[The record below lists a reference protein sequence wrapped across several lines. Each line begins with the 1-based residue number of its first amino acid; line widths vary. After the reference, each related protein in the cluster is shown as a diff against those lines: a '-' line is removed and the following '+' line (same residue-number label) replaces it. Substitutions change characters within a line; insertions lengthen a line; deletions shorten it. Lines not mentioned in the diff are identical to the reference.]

1 VRNSTFCETP
11 PRQRSRDLEANLGR
25 CKRLAEKL
33 QGMSDEEVY
42 EALIDEEELNAESL
56 DELQTE
62 IEQEQK
68 LLAQAQAQA
77 EVLEQITTEGV
88 LARYL

>member
-1 VRNSTFCETP
+1 
-11 PRQRSRDLEANLGR
+11 
-25 CKRLAEKL
+25 
-33 QGMSDEEVY
+33 MSDEEVY